1 MKKDLNIMEQGGFDL
16 VELPEQESEPMVSVS
31 MSHLR
36 ELTAIDTKVGRVG
49 YLHVCKEGEVGDAA
63 ERREGADRHGHHRAR
78 TADD

>member
-16 VELPEQESEPMVSVS
+16 VDLPEQESEPMVSVS

-49 YLHVCKEGEVGDAA
+49 YLHVCKEGEVR
-63 ERREGADRHGHHRAR
+63 EPRRTFEITEYHGNFDPISLPR
-78 TADD
+78 